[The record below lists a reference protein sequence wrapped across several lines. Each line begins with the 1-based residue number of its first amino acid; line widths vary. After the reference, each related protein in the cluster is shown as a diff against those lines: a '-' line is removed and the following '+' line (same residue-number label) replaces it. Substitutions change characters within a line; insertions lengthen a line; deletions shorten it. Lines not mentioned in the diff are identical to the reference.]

1 MPLLAIG
8 PLAELPEPARTQY
21 EEKYVAAIRLVG
33 SRHLEKGD
41 IPTAWAYFRA
51 IAETEP
57 VAEAI
62 AALSTVPRTTS
73 VSAPSSRW
81 RSTTG

>member
-1 MPLLAIG
+1 MLDALLLKARHELGLPLVALA
-8 PLAELPEPARTQY
+8 PLAELTEPARTQY

-51 IAETEP
+51 IAESEP

-62 AALSTVPRTTS
+62 AAYS
-73 VSAPSSRW
+73 PSPGR
-81 RSTTG
+81 